1 MMRHKFTIGAFA
13 VAFALSTLPAAGQ
26 EKGGGSSRPAGGNE
40 SGGSAGSRSSGS
52 GSATGGT
59 AVSRGGGGADS
70 GGSTSRSSGG
80 GMSGGSVGSSSSPS
94 MPSSSGSGMAPTRS
108 FERAPQHASSGQSR
122 PAGSRSNGGE
132 STGRSA
138 VPRGSS
144 SSSEGSSRDN
154 GSVRNGGS
162 TSSREVA
169 SSSGSDRASDPGRR
183 AVPAYS
189 RPRDGRPV
197 TGSAVDRGL
206 APTHPITGI
215 PGDIYYIYRPYYYPY
230 GFWGSAYGFGLGY
243 LYYDPFWYGSYGGG
257 YGGGYGYP
265 GYSYGGSYS
274 SGGYSQTYHDTG
286 NLRLKIKPRDAQVF
300 VDGYF
305 VGVVDSFDGSFQ
317 RLSLDGGTHK
327 VEIKADGFEP
337 LQLDV
342 LITPGETVTY
352 KGDMKQIR

>member
-26 EKGGGSSRPAGGNE
+26 EKGGGSQQ
-40 SGGSAGSRSSGS
+40 SGSSGSGSAGSRSAGS

-70 GGSTSRSSGG
+70 GGSSSRSSGG
-80 GMSGGSVGSSSSPS
+80 GMSGGSMGSSSSPS
-94 MPSSSGSGMAPTRS
+94 MPSSSGSGAAPMRS
-108 FERAPQHASSGQSR
+108 FDRAPQRANADSGQSR
-122 PAGSRSNGGE
+122 PAGSRSSGGE

-144 SSSEGSSRDN
+144 ASGSGSSSREG
-154 GSVRNGGS
+154 GSVRSGGS
-162 TSSREVA
+162 TGSTASREVA
-169 SSSGSDRASDPGRR
+169 SGSGSETGRR

-189 RPRDGRPV
+189 RPRDGRPT
-197 TGSAVDRGL
+197 TGVAVDRGL

-243 LYYDPFWYGSYGGG
+243 LYYDPFWYG
-257 YGGGYGYP
+257 GGGYGYP
-265 GYSYGGSYS
+265 GYGYGGSYS

-286 NLRLKIKPRDAQVF
+286 NLRLKIKPREAQVY

-327 VEIKADGFEP
+327 VEIKADGYEP

-342 LITPGETVTY
+342 VITPGETVTY
-352 KGDMKQIR
+352 KGDLTRIR